1 MISDIL
7 DNSKISQDVIQN
19 FVEDLFVVGS
29 DYADLYFQYS
39 ISESW
44 ILEDK
49 IVKGGSYNISNGVGT
64 RTVSGEK
71 NWFCLY
77 R

>member
-1 MISDIL
+1 MISSIL
-7 DNSKISQDVIQN
+7 EDNSINEQLIQN
-19 FVEDLFVVGS
+19 FVDDLCPMGA
-29 DYADLYFQYS
+29 DYSDLYFQYS

-44 ILEDK
+44 ILEDG

-71 NWFCLY
+71 NRFCL
-77 R
+77 